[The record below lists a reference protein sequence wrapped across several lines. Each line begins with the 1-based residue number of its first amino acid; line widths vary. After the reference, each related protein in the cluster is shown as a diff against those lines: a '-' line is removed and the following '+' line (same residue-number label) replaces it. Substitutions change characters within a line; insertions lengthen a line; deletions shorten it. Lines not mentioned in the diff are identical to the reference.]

1 MAQWLG
7 FGSGHTH
14 ETRVEDAEEALRHAV
29 EVFRASVPEDER
41 RKKTKAVKRLA
52 GRVMWARMQL
62 LKARIA
68 AAQEAQMGGAL
79 AERSKQIA
87 SLQHQAEVVL
97 EGGISAILAEFGAQ
111 DATVPGTPDP

>member
-1 MAQWLG
+1 
-7 FGSGHTH
+7 
-14 ETRVEDAEEALRHAV
+14 
-29 EVFRASVPEDER
+29 
-41 RKKTKAVKRLA
+41 
-52 GRVMWARMQL
+52 MWARMQL